1 MSCVPLRKVL
11 NDTGSFCLLFLQIM
25 LKKIIPFLFLFPLF
39 VAGQNADSL
48 KNTATK
54 IVMEEKVEA
63 LLNRHIKLNN
73 QKGLMGWRLQIF
85 SDTDREKAQKRRKQF
100 LLDFPEIP
108 AYLSHKEPYFKVT
121 IGNFYTKLEAKKVK
135 QEISKK
141 YNSYIVPSE
150 IVIEN

>member
-1 MSCVPLRKVL
+1 MLRKTFYFFFFFPFFAFSQSV
-11 NDTGSFCLLFLQIM
+11 DTLQNSRA
-25 LKKIIPFLFLFPLF
+25 KIE
-39 VAGQNADSL
+39 
-48 KNTATK
+48 
-54 IVMEEKVEA
+54 MEEKVEA
-63 LLNRHIKLNN
+63 LLNRHVKLNN
-73 QKGLMGWRLQIF
+73 QKGIMGWRLQIF

>member
-1 MSCVPLRKVL
+1 MLRKTFYFFFFFPFFAFGQSV
-11 NDTGSFCLLFLQIM
+11 DTLQNSRA
-25 LKKIIPFLFLFPLF
+25 KIE
-39 VAGQNADSL
+39 
-48 KNTATK
+48 
-54 IVMEEKVEA
+54 MEEKVEA

-121 IGNFYTKLEAKKVK
+121 IGNFYTKLKAKKVK

>member
-1 MSCVPLRKVL
+1 MLRKTFYFFFFFPFFAFSQSV
-11 NDTGSFCLLFLQIM
+11 DTLQNSRA
-25 LKKIIPFLFLFPLF
+25 KIE
-39 VAGQNADSL
+39 
-48 KNTATK
+48 
-54 IVMEEKVEA
+54 MEEKVEA

>member
-1 MSCVPLRKVL
+1 MLRKTFYFFFFFPFFAFSQSV
-11 NDTGSFCLLFLQIM
+11 DTLQNSRA
-25 LKKIIPFLFLFPLF
+25 KIE
-39 VAGQNADSL
+39 
-48 KNTATK
+48 
-54 IVMEEKVEA
+54 MEEKVEA

-121 IGNFYTKLEAKKVK
+121 IGNFYTRLEAKKLK

>member
-1 MSCVPLRKVL
+1 MFLIFVYYVEKDIL
-11 NDTGSFCLLFLQIM
+11 FLLFFPFFAFSQSVDTLQNSRG
-25 LKKIIPFLFLFPLF
+25 KIE
-39 VAGQNADSL
+39 
-48 KNTATK
+48 
-54 IVMEEKVEA
+54 MEEKVEA